1 MKSPTSVLGLDAA
14 ARGLG
19 KRLPVYLEVKLSHEE
34 AKHGMQPVE
43 LPELLQAIAGPDSL
57 VALG

>member
-1 MKSPTSVLGLDAA
+1 MLGLDAA

-34 AKHGMQPVE
+34 SKHGMQAVE